1 MTRRHHARLHVE
13 VVNDG
18 EHVRISRGI
27 QFSFLVRK
35 NEAVELADALVDA
48 VEQEGGTDGPASV
61 C

>member
-35 NEAVELADALVDA
+35 NEAIELADALVDA
-48 VEQEGGTDGPASV
+48 VEQEGGTDDPAPV

>member
-18 EHVRISRGI
+18 THLSITRGI

-35 NEAVELADALVDA
+35 NEAIELADALVDA
-48 VEQEGGTDGPASV
+48 VEQEGGTDDPASV